1 MTDFLS
7 LWADSL
13 PQLLLATVK
22 VTIPLSIIA
31 FVLALVVAV
40 LATAMRL
47 SGIRPLQ
54 WISRFYVWLFR
65 GTPILVQLFIIF
77 YGLPAAGI
85 TLSAWTSAILA
96 FTLNTGAYAAETLRA
111 SVQSIP
117 RGQLEAAR
125 TLNYTGW
132 QTVRHVVA
140 PQALR
145 IALPPLGNDLID
157 LVKGTSLVMVITLAD
172 VFQVGRQIAATN
184 FQPLALY
191 AEVAVIYLTIFTVL
205 SLLQSRLERVSNR
218 YIRSSHA

>member
-1 MTDFLS
+1 MNDTLS
-7 LWADSL
+7 LWAQSL
-13 PQLLLATVK
+13 PQLLAATLK
-22 VTIPLSIIA
+22 VTIPLSIVA

-47 SGIRPLQ
+47 SRIAPLQ

-77 YGLPAAGI
+77 YGLPAVGV
-85 TLSAWTSAILA
+85 TFSAWTSAIIA
-96 FTLNTGAYAAETLRA
+96 FSLNTGAYAAETLRA
-111 SVQSIP
+111 AVQSIP
-117 RGQLEAAR
+117 RGQIEAAK
-125 TLNYTGW
+125 TMNYTGW
-132 QTVRHVVA
+132 QTLVHVIA

-184 FQPLALY
+184 FQPMALY
-191 AEVAVIYLTIFTVL
+191 TEVAVIYLVIFTVL
-205 SLLQSRLERVSNR
+205 SLIQGRLEKASSR
-218 YIRSSHA
+218 YLRSVNA

>member
-13 PQLLLATVK
+13 PQLLMATVK

>member
-191 AEVAVIYLTIFTVL
+191 AEVAVIYLAIFTAL

>member
-40 LATAMRL
+40 LATTMRL

-191 AEVAVIYLTIFTVL
+191 AEVAVIYLAIFTVL

>member
-7 LWADSL
+7 LWANSL

-191 AEVAVIYLTIFTVL
+191 AEVAVIYLAIFTVL

>member
-1 MTDFLS
+1 MTELFS
-7 LWADSL
+7 LWAESL
-13 PQLLLATVK
+13 PQLLLATIT

-31 FVLALVVAV
+31 FILALVVAV
-40 LATAMRL
+40 LATSMRM
-47 SGIRPLQ
+47 GRVKALQ

-77 YGLPAAGI
+77 YGLPAIGI
-85 TLSAWTSAILA
+85 TLSAWTSAIIA

-117 RGQLEAAR
+117 RGQIEAAK

-132 QTVRHVVA
+132 QTLRHVIA

-172 VFQVGRQIAATN
+172 VFQVGRQIAATT

-191 AEVAVIYLTIFTVL
+191 MEVAAIYLLLFTIL
-205 SLLQSRLERVSNR
+205 SVLQSRLEKVSNR
-218 YIRSSHA
+218 YVRSTNA

>member
-13 PQLLLATVK
+13 PQLLAATVK
-22 VTIPLSIIA
+22 VTVPLSIVA

-47 SGIRPLQ
+47 SRIRPLQ
-54 WISRFYVWLFR
+54 WLSRFYVWLFR

-85 TLSAWTSAILA
+85 TLSAWTSAIIA

-132 QTVRHVVA
+132 QTVRHVIA

-172 VFQVGRQIAATN
+172 VFQVGRQIAATT

-191 AEVAVIYLTIFTVL
+191 AEVAVIYLVIFSIL
-205 SLLQSRLERVSNR
+205 SFLQSRLERVSNR
-218 YIRSSHA
+218 YIRSSRA

>member
-85 TLSAWTSAILA
+85 TLSVWTSAILA

-191 AEVAVIYLTIFTVL
+191 AEVAVIYLAIFTVL

>member
-31 FVLALVVAV
+31 FVLALAVAV

-191 AEVAVIYLTIFTVL
+191 AEVAVIYLAIFTVL

>member
-40 LATAMRL
+40 LATVMRL
-47 SGIRPLQ
+47 SGIRPLR
-54 WISRFYVWLFR
+54 WLSRFYVWLFR

-191 AEVAVIYLTIFTVL
+191 AEVAVIYLAIFTVL

>member
-40 LATAMRL
+40 LATVMRL

-54 WISRFYVWLFR
+54 WLSRFYVWLFR

-184 FQPLALY
+184 FQPLTLY
-191 AEVAVIYLTIFTVL
+191 AEVAVIYLAIFTVL

>member
-191 AEVAVIYLTIFTVL
+191 AEVAVIYLAIFSVL

>member
-111 SVQSIP
+111 SVHSIP

-191 AEVAVIYLTIFTVL
+191 AEVAVIYLAIFTVL

>member
-1 MTDFLS
+1 MTDFLG

-13 PQLLLATVK
+13 PQLLAATVK

-40 LATAMRL
+40 LATVMRL
-47 SGIRPLQ
+47 SRIRPLQ
-54 WISRFYVWLFR
+54 WLSRFYVWLFR

-132 QTVRHVVA
+132 QTVRHVIA

-191 AEVAVIYLTIFTVL
+191 AEVAVIYLAIFTVL
-205 SLLQSRLERVSNR
+205 SFAQSRLERVSNR

>member
-1 MTDFLS
+1 MRDFLS

-13 PQLLLATVK
+13 PQLLEATLT

-47 SGIRPLQ
+47 SRIRPLQ
-54 WISRFYVWLFR
+54 WVSRFYVWLFR

-85 TLSAWTSAILA
+85 TLSAWTSAIIA

-172 VFQVGRQIAATN
+172 VFQVGRQIAAAN

-191 AEVAVIYLTIFTVL
+191 AEVAVIYLAIFTVL
-205 SLLQSRLERVSNR
+205 SFLQSRLERVSNR